1 MSVQKEKSDMQIK
14 KLNKKIGYGYLYL
27 SLIPVFAVIYT
38 LLPEGYIHY
47 DQLSNNFLTNLY
59 YSAVTVTTLGYGDIT
74 PVNEIAALLVGAES
88 VLGVVIIGL
97 FLNQISHYKMEQ
109 EKIQEEQ
116 NEIGR
121 AMLRETD
128 RLLQYAAVIQEI
140 DNPDKMEEAVKDFI
154 LNIDM
159 HDFRS
164 LEKICL
170 IYLSD
175 KDFRLFRLRFEV
187 ETYKIECNFEEL
199 KQKYGDTY
207 WG

>member
-1 MSVQKEKSDMQIK
+1 MK
-14 KLNKKIGYGYLYL
+14 KLNTKIGYGFLYL
-27 SLIPVFAVIYT
+27 SLIPIFAVIYT
-38 LLPEGYIHY
+38 LLPEGFIHY
-47 DQLSNNFLTNLY
+47 DQLSNTFLTNLY

-74 PVNEIAALLVGAES
+74 PINEIAAILVGTES

-97 FLNQISHYKMEQ
+97 FLNQLSHNKMEQ
-109 EKIQEEQ
+109 EKIITEQE
-116 NEIGR
+116 EIGR

-128 RLLQYAAVIQEI
+128 RLLQYAAVIHKI
-140 DNPDKMEEAVKDFI
+140 DDPDEMEDAVKDFI

-164 LEKICL
+164 LEKVCL

-175 KDFRLFRLRFEV
+175 QDFRLFKLRFEV
-187 ETYKIECNFEEL
+187 EIYKIETNFEIL
-199 KQKYGDTY
+199 KKQYGDTY

>member
-1 MSVQKEKSDMQIK
+1 MHIK
-14 KLNKKIGYGYLYL
+14 KLKEKIGYGYLYL
-27 SLIPVFAVIYT
+27 SLIPIFAVIYT

-47 DQLSNNFLTNLY
+47 DQLNNNFLSNLY

-74 PVNEIAALLVGAES
+74 PINEIAALLVGAES

-97 FLNQISHYKMEQ
+97 FLNQIAHYKQEQ
-109 EKIQEEQ
+109 EKILEEQ
-116 NEIGR
+116 DEIGR

-128 RLLQYAAVIQEI
+128 RLLQYAAVIQAI
-140 DNPDKMEEAVKDFI
+140 DDPDEMEDAVKDFI

-164 LEKICL
+164 LEKVCL

-175 KDFRLFRLRFEV
+175 HDFRLFKLRFEV
-187 ETYKIECNFEEL
+187 EVYKIENNFEAL
-199 KQKYGDTY
+199 KLKHGDAY